1 MTSELIQKL
10 AQILADTDQPDWKR
24 SAQVLA
30 LAFEWNQESLRLVN
44 GSQSGF
50 IQGLNELV
58 EALNKVSES
67 FTRLNSLIEKVSPN
81 SRLREDLRKEQDEFL
96 NRTKEVETLQA
107 EVIELEQ
114 LEKINQ
120 EIIKEKNRL
129 SERQAEL
136 SGLASF
142 DPAIVDAL
150 RQQVDAIEKAK
161 PWLLDYENF
170 KKKLE
175 DSLPQLVL
183 ISGDA
188 LMSLQERDRQ
198 DLKKAQELLNN
209 LQIETHQQKVAL
221 DQINQNVL
229 TAQEEIE
236 AKKKQ
241 YADAENQLRAR
252 KEILDQY
259 IQVDQE
265 IASVIDNTDAKKAQ
279 QLLDEVE
286 ASLRGVDEALR
297 LAIITN
303 EKAQKIQ
310 NIYL

>member
-30 LAFEWNQESLRLVN
+30 LAFEWNRESLHLVN
-44 GSQSGF
+44 GSRSEF

-58 EALNKVSES
+58 EALNKVRET
-67 FTRLNSLIEKVSPN
+67 FTRLNSLIEKASPN
-81 SRLREDLRKEQDEFL
+81 SRMRDDLKKEQDEFL
-96 NRTKEVETLQA
+96 NRTKELETLQA

-114 LEKINQ
+114 LEKKNQ
-120 EIIKEKNRL
+120 ELIKEKSRL
-129 SERQAEL
+129 SERRTEL

-142 DPAIVDAL
+142 DSAIVDTL

-161 PWLLDYENF
+161 PWLLEYENF
-170 KKKLE
+170 RKKLE
-175 DSLPQLVL
+175 DGLPQLVL
-183 ISGDA
+183 LSGDA

-198 DLKKAQELLNN
+198 DLKKVQELLNDM
-209 LQIETHQQKVAL
+209 QTEAHQQKMAL

-229 TAQEEIE
+229 TTQESIE

-241 YADAENQLRAR
+241 YADAENQLRTR

-265 IASVIDNTDAKKAQ
+265 IASVISNTDAKKAE

-297 LAIITN
+297 LAIIAN